1 MSDKRYLVFY
11 TGKTKPGLDI
21 ETVRSN
27 LVLSM
32 GIADS
37 KAQLLLD
44 GGRKLLKRCATS
56 VDAQVLAEKFDQ
68 AGVIC
73 EVFDGMKGVS
83 NPGVEAGGESSLV
96 RVLKSF
102 SSGSDS
108 EQNPSLISRLI
119 RPGSRRK
126 HA

>member
-11 TGKTKPGLDI
+11 TGKTKPSLDI

-73 EVFDGMKGVS
+73 EVCDGMKGVS

>member
-11 TGKTKPGLDI
+11 TGKIKPGLDI
-21 ETVRSN
+21 DTVKSN

-32 GIADS
+32 GIADT
-37 KAQLLLD
+37 KAQVLLN

-68 AGVIC
+68 AGILCDVC
-73 EVFDGMKGVS
+73 DGMKGVS
-83 NPGVEAGGESSLV
+83 NPGVEAGSESSLV

-102 SSGSDS
+102 SSGSEGERNS
-108 EQNPSLISRLI
+108 SLFSRLI
-119 RPGSRRK
+119 KPGARRK
-126 HA
+126 RA

>member
-1 MSDKRYLVFY
+1 MSEKRYQVFY
-11 TGKTKPGLDI
+11 TGKIKPGLEV

-32 GIADS
+32 GIAES
-37 KAQLLLD
+37 KARVLLE

-56 VDAQVLAEKFDQ
+56 VDAQVLADKFEQ

-73 EVFDGMKGVS
+73 DVCDGIRGS
-83 NPGVEAGGESSLV
+83 ETAVETGSESSLV

-102 SSGSDS
+102 SPAAEGGES
-108 EQNPSLISRLI
+108 PSLISRLI
-119 RPGSRRK
+119 RPGMRRRR
-126 HA
+126 A